1 MDQTQ
6 GSFNKNGPE
15 RYINDFFI
23 SDFIS
28 SPRYRQDEQAA
39 AKLMQMRLDSRGSP
53 LRRTYLGNL
62 DQYMQGQSLIEKK
75 AREALNC
82 KKASA
87 KLSQGGH
94 NIIQSQVL
102 PSVGVS
108 PRLGGIMKQSNAPAR
123 DTTESSRN

>member
-1 MDQTQ
+1 M
-6 GSFNKNGPE
+6 
-15 RYINDFFI
+15 
-23 SDFIS
+23 
-28 SPRYRQDEQAA
+28 
-39 AKLMQMRLDSRGSP
+39 
-53 LRRTYLGNL
+53 
-62 DQYMQGQSLIEKK
+62 EKK

-102 PSVGVS
+102 PQVGVS
-108 PRLGGIMKQSNAPAR
+108 PRLGGGIMKQSNNAPAR